1 MSLKKIWLKITDKNK
16 YYKYKYEGLRKNK
29 EALFKNKIK
38 NLLEII
44 EKKIKTKE
52 EISFLHSGHLG
63 DLINALPVI
72 KEISKTKRCNYFI
85 EANKKIPEHIKF
97 ESHPFGNVY
106 LSDASVKMVLP
117 LLKRQSYLNIA
128 DEFKNQNIDVNLNL
142 FRDLPINFN
151 IDSIRWYSH
160 LTGVHPD
167 LSKSYIEADDNEL
180 IKDKIVIMRSLRR
193 QNYLINYKFLS
204 DYKDIL
210 FLGLKKEFLD
220 LKKDM
225 SNLKFHD
232 CKNFL
237 EMTEIIKNSKI
248 FIGNL
253 SFGYTLAEGLKIPR
267 LLESNPEFPLVYP
280 NGGKGYDFYYQNHF
294 EKMFKKLY
302 LNN

>member
-29 EALFKNKIK
+29 EDLFKNKIK

-85 EANKKIPEHIKF
+85 EANKKIPEHIKS
-97 ESHPFGNVY
+97 ENHPFGNVY

-167 LSKSYIEADDNEL
+167 LNKSYIEADDNEL

-220 LKKDM
+220 LKKDV

>member
-1 MSLKKIWLKITDKNK
+1 
-16 YYKYKYEGLRKNK
+16 
-29 EALFKNKIK
+29 
-38 NLLEII
+38 
-44 EKKIKTKE
+44 
-52 EISFLHSGHLG
+52 
-63 DLINALPVI
+63 
-72 KEISKTKRCNYFI
+72 
-85 EANKKIPEHIKF
+85 
-97 ESHPFGNVY
+97 
-106 LSDASVKMVLP
+106 
-117 LLKRQSYLNIA
+117 
-128 DEFKNQNIDVNLNL
+128 
-142 FRDLPINFN
+142 
-151 IDSIRWYSH
+151 
-160 LTGVHPD
+160 
-167 LSKSYIEADDNEL
+167 
-180 IKDKIVIMRSLRR
+180 MRSLRR

-280 NGGKGYDFYYQNHF
+280 NGGKGYDFYYQIHF